1 MKKSILFFSFWLL
14 FNPFP
19 NFAQFEFGEIKAKGR
34 ATCIIVEKAG
44 LYEQASLASALVET
58 LGLGQKIAILGK
70 TKEKMTTNGYTAN
83 WYLVA
88 FEKDGQTR
96 KGYIWGGA
104 IAGICMQNADNE
116 IFMLGV
122 TDFKKGKGFWATA
135 KIVKN
140 GQELAQLKLPVMS
153 FSENSQY
160 DYCLSGQQ
168 YGNRGFSGVQSIFE
182 IAHYYP
188 ACGYPAVNSYIFWDG
203 KTLKLATE
211 AKKMFDAGFVLIDTK
226 LVFPDQKGGET
237 DKLTMIETM
246 EQYSEDGIALSKRT
260 RQRKLSWDGNEL
272 RE

>member
-1 MKKSILFFSFWLL
+1 MKKTTLFFSFWLL

-19 NFAQFEFGEIKAKGR
+19 NFAQLEFGEIKAKGQE
-34 ATCIIVEKAG
+34 TCIIVEKTG
-44 LYEQASLASALVET
+44 LHEQASEASAVLEI
-58 LGLGQKIAILGK
+58 LGLGQKIAVLGK
-70 TKEKMTTNGYTAN
+70 VKQVMTANGYTAN
-83 WYLVA
+83 WYSVA
-88 FEKDGQTR
+88 FEKNGQIR
-96 KGYIWGGA
+96 KGYVWGGSM
-104 IAGICMQNADNE
+104 AGICMQNTENE
-116 IFMLGV
+116 LFMLGV
-122 TDFKKGKGFWATA
+122 TDFKQGKGFWATA

-140 GQELAQLKLPVMS
+140 GREIAQLKLPVMS

-160 DYCLSGQQ
+160 DYCLKGQK

-246 EQYSEDGIALSKRT
+246 EQYSDEGVALSKKT
-260 RQRKLSWDGNEL
+260 RKRMLIWDGKEL

>member
-1 MKKSILFFSFWLL
+1 MKKSTLFFSFWLL
-14 FNPFP
+14 FNPAP
-19 NFAQFEFGEIKAKGR
+19 NFAQLEFGEIKAKGQE
-34 ATCIIVEKAG
+34 TYTIVEKAS
-44 LYEQASLASALVET
+44 LYEQASIKSAVVET
-58 LGLGQKIAILGK
+58 FGLGQKIAILGK

-83 WYLVA
+83 WYWVA
-88 FEKDGQTR
+88 YEKNGQIQ

-104 IAGICMQNADNE
+104 IAGISMQNTDNE
-116 IFMLGV
+116 VFMLGV

-153 FSENSQY
+153 FSEDSQY
-160 DYCLSGQQ
+160 DYCLSGQK

-211 AKKMFDAGFVLIDTK
+211 AKKMFDAGFVLMDTK

-237 DKLTMIETM
+237 DKLTLIETM
-246 EQYSEDGIALSKRT
+246 EQYSEDGVALNKKT
-260 RQRKLSWDGNEL
+260 RKRKLSWDGNEL